1 MGNSIE
7 SVYVIPVVTGLVAG
21 IVYLFKYIR
30 DLYKEGRE
38 DKITMTTAVTNMT
51 NAFNRNS
58 DALEELKGVII
69 KRR

>member
-1 MGNSIE
+1 MGNNIDA
-7 SVYVIPVVTGLVAG
+7 VYVIPVVSALAAG

-51 NAFNRNS
+51 NAFNENS
-58 DALEELKGVII
+58 DALKELKEVII
-69 KRR
+69 KRK